1 MRAKL
6 LFLFIVIPLI
16 ELAILVRIGGW
27 IGVWPTIGLV
37 LLTGALGAAL
47 ARSQGARVLHDI
59 RYDLSQGRMPA
70 ARLLDGFMILVGGLL
85 LLTPGILGDIFGLI
99 LLLPP
104 TRAAFKRMLRRRL
117 ERMIRTG
124 QIHYFTRIR

>member
-47 ARSQGARVLHDI
+47 ARSQDRKSV
-59 RYDLSQGRMPA
+59 
-70 ARLLDGFMILVGGLL
+70 V
-85 LLTPGILGDIFGLI
+85 
-99 LLLPP
+99 
-104 TRAAFKRMLRRRL
+104 
-117 ERMIRTG
+117 
-124 QIHYFTRIR
+124 